1 MEYGRAIR
9 ASRFFTLLSSRM
21 HSTET
26 RSLPQQAALALAAL
40 GVVYGDIGTSPLY
53 TMKEVFAG
61 NHPIPLTPENVLGIL
76 SLIVWSLIVVVSI
89 KYVVFVMRADN
100 RGEGG
105 IMALIALALHDAR
118 GNPRRE
124 RAILIADLLGAGMF
138 YGDGM
143 VTPAISVLSALEG
156 LDVATPAFRPFI
168 IPLTLIVLFVLFFF
182 QKRGTA
188 KVGALFGP
196 VMLLWFG
203 TLACLGLFSIAG
215 NPAVFEAL
223 NPFYGLNF
231 LIENRTIAIVAM
243 GAVVLSVTGAEALYA
258 DMGHFGSRPIR
269 QAWFSFVLPAL
280 ILNYFGQGAL
290 LLADPAAAAN
300 PFYHLAPDWL
310 LYPLV
315 ALSTLATVIASQAVI
330 SGAFSV
336 SRQAMQLGFVPRF
349 TVQYTSEKAQGQV
362 YLPGVNWGLFI
373 AVVILVLGF
382 RSTNNLAGAYG
393 IAVTGDMVIT
403 SILAIFVATMRWG
416 WGLGKALAL
425 FSLFLVVELT
435 FLYANLL
442 KIPDGGWFPLAAG
455 SLIFLLMSTWK
466 QGRRLLTER
475 TSGDSIDLK
484 AFIDALLVSMPA
496 RVHGTAVF
504 MTSRNDRVPNAMLHN
519 LMHNKVLH
527 EQVLIVSVS
536 VFDVP
541 FVPEIDRVEVEKLP
555 GGFFRVTVQY
565 GFKDEPDLPQAL
577 AQCANF
583 GVHLEPLETS
593 FFLGRATLVPR
604 VGSAMAFWREKLF
617 IFMYRNSGSAT
628 SFYKIPTNRVVE
640 LGTQIVL

>member
-1 MEYGRAIR
+1 M
-9 ASRFFTLLSSRM
+9 
-21 HSTET
+21 
-26 RSLPQQAALALAAL
+26 
-40 GVVYGDIGTSPLY
+40 
-53 TMKEVFAG
+53 
-61 NHPIPLTPENVLGIL
+61 
-76 SLIVWSLIVVVSI
+76 
-89 KYVVFVMRADN
+89 
-100 RGEGG
+100 
-105 IMALIALALHDAR
+105 
-118 GNPRRE
+118 
-124 RAILIADLLGAGMF
+124 
-138 YGDGM
+138 
-143 VTPAISVLSALEG
+143 
-156 LDVATPAFRPFI
+156 
-168 IPLTLIVLFVLFFF
+168 
-182 QKRGTA
+182 
-188 KVGALFGP
+188 
-196 VMLLWFG
+196 
-203 TLACLGLFSIAG
+203 
-215 NPAVFEAL
+215 
-223 NPFYGLNF
+223 
-231 LIENRTIAIVAM
+231 
-243 GAVVLSVTGAEALYA
+243 
-258 DMGHFGSRPIR
+258 
-269 QAWFSFVLPAL
+269 
-280 ILNYFGQGAL
+280 
-290 LLADPAAAAN
+290 
-300 PFYHLAPDWL
+300 
-310 LYPLV
+310 
-315 ALSTLATVIASQAVI
+315 
-330 SGAFSV
+330 
-336 SRQAMQLGFVPRF
+336 
-349 TVQYTSEKAQGQV
+349 
-362 YLPGVNWGLFI
+362 
-373 AVVILVLGF
+373 
-382 RSTNNLAGAYG
+382 
-393 IAVTGDMVIT
+393 
-403 SILAIFVATMRWG
+403 
-416 WGLGKALAL
+416 
-425 FSLFLVVELT
+425 T